1 MIRRRL
7 TNTKQSEGESAQPR
21 RRRTSEISAPSLLS
35 DERDLSDDDLTT
47 AKLAESFRAERARV
61 RDAIRRAIGNDLLS
75 VVQEGLRNM
84 SSKSRRRVQSR
95 LDHLL
100 ARQ

>member
-1 MIRRRL
+1 MIRKRL

-21 RRRTSEISAPSLLS
+21 RRRISRIPSPSLLS
-35 DERDLSDDDLTT
+35 DERDLSDADLRA
-47 AKLAESFRAERARV
+47 AKLAESFRAERVRV

-75 VVQEGLRNM
+75 VVQEGLTNM
-84 SSKSRRRVQSR
+84 SGKGRRRVQSR